1 MDIIIDKSECIIVA
15 KNTNLIRIDNK
26 NFLNELQLT
35 TYFHTH
41 SRHQNTKK
49 LYYVKENE
57 PSSKDTDGH

>member
-15 KNTNLIRIDNK
+15 KNTNLIRIDHK
-26 NFLNELQLT
+26 NFFNELQLT
-35 TYFHTH
+35 TYIHTH